1 MPKGRRLVAWI
12 AAGAAFALIAQF
24 GFFFYRDNFATSYP
38 LKVISAA
45 SYRAA
50 EIPYWN
56 FHDSGGQPLA
66 GNPGPQTFYP
76 DNILYLLL
84 PAHVAFNL
92 HFLLHLTF
100 AWFAMRALC
109 RAALDCGGTAA
120 AFAATVYVLS
130 GVVVS
135 STASY
140 HAVVVV
146 ALIPFAL
153 YAVERRSWRLLGI
166 ACGLMGLAA
175 EPVLIAAAG
184 MAIAIVALPLIR
196 PFAAL
201 RATFSPHAGR
211 RALDADVPQVPLA
224 PPQRGEGGPERS
236 EGPGEGLR
244 IRDLAAAVVLAL
256 VIASPQL
263 IALSEITGEVERI
276 AGFSTRTALNTS
288 LTWTRVAEI
297 FTWPLL
303 GVLNEPGGG
312 PLRERLFSTIFLG
325 LIALPALMRKSRY
338 TVIALLMLFLALGR
352 NNPIVFWLV
361 DHGPRLIR
369 FPEKFVLVFTIAAVV
384 LIAHYFDKT
393 RYRAVWAIVTLVP
406 LVITVWRA
414 LPVDWFGPYD
424 VRRAESPPLHRYVRS
439 SIPIGV
445 MPAREEYRKRAAG
458 LEPLFGAVAGVRYAY
473 VPSPDS
479 MHSLLSRAALERFH
493 AAPPPL
499 KARYLRIS
507 ELPPVMVVPF
517 VLPAASLRQAVAIV
531 EDPRFDERTFA
542 VAPARFGGFR
552 SARMRHLRYEEH
564 GQTIFITL
572 DAEGAVVLLVNQ
584 SYFAAWV
591 ARAGNAELATF
602 PVDIDRLGIFV
613 PKGTT
618 SIALHF
624 GRRRLAVAV
633 AWCASLLLLLAVLA
647 IEIRDRRAR
656 EVERAGDDDRALV

>member
-92 HFLLHLTF
+92 HFLLHLAF

-109 RAALDCGGTAA
+109 RAVGGRASSPPGGQDA
-120 AFAATVYVLS
+120 RPPELFAATVYLLS
-130 GVVVS
+130 GVVIS

-140 HAVVVV
+140 HAVTVV

-153 YAVERRSWRLLGI
+153 YAAERRSWRLLGL

-175 EPVLIAAAG
+175 EPVLIAAA
-184 MAIAIVALPLIR
+184 AIAIAVVAL
-196 PFAAL
+196 
-201 RATFSPHAGR
+201 GR
-211 RALDADVPQVPLA
+211 MRF
-224 PPQRGEGGPERS
+224 RE
-236 EGPGEGLR
+236 
-244 IRDLAAAVVLAL
+244 LAAAVVLAL

-312 PLRERLFSTIFLG
+312 ALRERLFSTIFLG
-325 LIALPALMRKSRY
+325 IIALPALMRRSRY

-384 LIAHYFDKT
+384 LIGIYFEKT
-393 RYRAVWAIVTLVP
+393 RYRRLWAVVTLVP
-406 LVITVWRA
+406 LVITAWRA
-414 LPVDWFGPYD
+414 LPIDWFSAYD

-507 ELPPVMVVPF
+507 ELPPVMVVPV
-517 VLPAASLRQAVAIV
+517 VLPATSLRQAVAIF

-552 SARMRHLRYEEH
+552 SAPMRHLRYQEH

-572 DAEGAVVLLVNQ
+572 DAEGAVLLLVNQ

-633 AWCASLLLLLAVLA
+633 AWCASLLLMLAVLA

-656 EVERAGDDDRALV
+656 EVERAGDDDRALI